1 MQTGDFTGYGC
12 PASPL
17 NAALPALAEL
27 NLNHIATLPTTAD
40 MAAGRA
46 ADCAARQAAGP
57 ATIAPQD
64 PETER
69 DGSSGE
75 TPFRSIGKAG

>member
-27 NLNHIATLPTTAD
+27 NLNHIVTLPNIAG
-40 MAAGRA
+40 MAADSRGRL
-46 ADCAARQAAGP
+46 RGKAGDRP
-57 ATIAPQD
+57 CHHRAKD

-75 TPFRSIGKAG
+75 TLLWSIVKVG